1 MHPLAAQDEFTMF
14 VDRIEIEYRG
24 TTLEVDAELL
34 VEFGSEDDEPIW
46 EIADVDLRSVTT
58 PNGDDVDL
66 SYTQVEEVIK
76 LFKLA
81 ENQYQTHIWSEVTDR
96 MQGE

>member
-1 MHPLAAQDEFTMF
+1 MHPLVAQGELTMF
-14 VDRIEIEYRG
+14 VDRIEVGYRG
-24 TTLEVDAELL
+24 TTLEVDAQLL

-58 PNGDDVDL
+58 LNGDDVDL
-66 SYTQVEEVIK
+66 SYTEVEQVIK

-81 ENQYQTHIWSEVTDR
+81 ENQYQTHIWSEITDR
-96 MQGE
+96 LQGE